1 MRFSETAVFW
11 FGRVTPSENALDVRV
26 GYNDEHL
33 FLHVAVLSLICS
45 RKHVV
50 GWGAFWGGTF
60 VGTQAPSI
68 QVLYLATHGRAWSVN
83 AARHNYAAC

>member
-1 MRFSETAVFW
+1 MDLTTLWVSLTMIQTYVFW

-50 GWGAFWGGTF
+50 EWGAFWGGTF
-60 VGTQAPSI
+60 VGTSSPIDSGAMP
-68 QVLYLATHGRAWSVN
+68 RN
-83 AARHNYAAC
+83 PR